1 MDESLCVKGL
11 EKQKLNHALE
21 WLKARQGKLL
31 GARLA
36 LDAFYN
42 REPENDGFRAPLSD
56 ADVDWHGY
64 SHGAIRELLV
74 PMADRKTLY
83 QCRERGRKLIK
94 AAAAHLE
101 LGHWEQAEDCENE
114 LRAISAY
121 LSEVTAPGGRIRNFP
136 ASRVKNYQ
144 ADMQAWYYLL
154 RKAEE
159 DDPGSTLSC
168 WPMSAR
174 NPLPL
179 AGLNPC
185 QGWGG
190 RSAGNDGA
198 PERETNARKGTEP

>member
-42 REPENDGFRAPLSD
+42 REPENDGFRAPLSN

-101 LGHWEQAEDCENE
+101 LGHSEQAEACENE
-114 LRAISAY
+114 LQAIRAY

-159 DDPGSTLSC
+159 DDPRVHAFL
-168 WPMSAR
+168 
-174 NPLPL
+174 L
-179 AGLNPC
+179 AHVRP
-185 QGWGG
+185 
-190 RSAGNDGA
+190 
-198 PERETNARKGTEP
+198 GTPFLWLD